1 MLEVIIQVRAGWR
14 AADDYDCEDNDDEVY
29 EMTPMIMI
37 PQVRLAERREAIA
50 MMLMMVF
57 MR

>member
-1 MLEVIIQVRAGWR
+1 MQVRAGGR
-14 AADDYDCEDNDDEVY
+14 APDDYDCEDNDDEVY
-29 EMTPMIMI
+29 EMTPMMMI

-57 MR
+57 MK

>member
-29 EMTPMIMI
+29 DPMIMI

-57 MR
+57 MK